1 MFIFTIL
8 GISIILIVLVD
19 AFETIVLPRRVSRR
33 FRLARG
39 FYRITW
45 LPWVKIAT
53 YFPSETFRQ
62 IYLGIYGPLSLI
74 VLLVFWA
81 IGLIL
86 GFALFNFGMDIDI
99 IVSHGPKDFITYLYA
114 SGTTFF
120 TLGLG
125 DVYPAKHIGRISF
138 VTEAGTGFTFLAI
151 IIGYLPTL
159 YQAFSHR
166 ETQVTML
173 DARAGSPP
181 SASLLLSV
189 YKGKDMENSLTQLLE
204 NWEVWCSE
212 LLEVQLSYP
221 ILAYY
226 RSQHERQ
233 SWLSTLSLILDI
245 SSLILVGVNNVSKR
259 QAQFTFAVARHAVVD
274 LTQIFRLTPH
284 FPQKERL
291 PAKDLKQLREILKK
305 RGIILAHGKKEDEYF
320 EELRNLYEPYLQVLS
335 EYFHMPLSTF
345 VLSADNEE
353 EWKSTP
359 WKRITKNIGRN
370 RPNGNI

>member
-1 MFIFTIL
+1 MLILAIL
-8 GISIILIVLVD
+8 GIILILIVLVD
-19 AFETIVLPRRVSRR
+19 AFETIILPRRVTRR

-45 LPWVKIAT
+45 IPWVKIAA
-53 YFPSETFRQ
+53 YFHPETFRQ
-62 IYLGIYGPLSLI
+62 IFLGIYGPLSVI

-81 IGLIL
+81 IGLII
-86 GFALFNFGMDIDI
+86 GFALFNFGMNIDI
-99 IVSHGPKDFITYLYA
+99 VTLGTKDFITYLYA

-125 DVYPAKHIGRISF
+125 DVYPAKDIGRISF

-181 SASLLLSV
+181 AALLLLSV
-189 YKGKDMENSLTQLLE
+189 YKGKDMDKSLTQLLE
-204 NWEVWCSE
+204 SWEIWCSE
-212 LLEVQLSYP
+212 LLEIQLSYP
-221 ILAYY
+221 LLAYY
-226 RSQHERQ
+226 RSQHDRQ

-245 SSLILVGVNNVSKR
+245 SALNLVGIDKLSKR
-259 QAQFTFAVARHAVVD
+259 QAQFTFAVARHTVVD
-274 LTQIFRLTPH
+274 LTQVFRLTPH
-284 FPQKERL
+284 FPQTKRL
-291 PAKDLKQLREILKK
+291 PAEDLKLLREILKK
-305 RGIILAHGKKEDEYF
+305 KGIILAHGQKEDKYF

-335 EYFHMPLSTF
+335 EYFHIPLSTF
-345 VLSADNEE
+345 IPSADSEE
-353 EWKSTP
+353 EWKSSP
-359 WKRITKNIGRN
+359 WKRFSKNIDRS
-370 RPNGNI
+370 RPNGRM